1 MQLAYYCLEALP
13 SVPLRVLVYCH
24 CLLDLIGLEYVNA
37 IFIGK
42 HYLAHMQTF
51 HTCLRKLP
59 SNTVNS
65 FMQTRGNR
73 QPD

>member
-24 CLLDLIGLEYVNA
+24 CLLDLIGLECVNA

-42 HYLAHMQTF
+42 HFGTYANFSHLFKKIAKQH
-51 HTCLRKLP
+51 
-59 SNTVNS
+59 SE
-65 FMQTRGNR
+65 
-73 QPD
+73 